1 MMKPNRNRISRA
13 CRIAPACWKQKS
25 ARGGVGVFYIAF
37 VAIIVSICSLYV
49 SGGQA
54 RAEISNYPEFTG
66 ALTSDDGTVT
76 LESFSAS
83 WQGADKRELI
93 VEASESRDNNINVT
107 ANISF
112 ALSGEK
118 TYAPGDIIIE
128 IPYKLFSDRNG
139 MLTGTAAPAI
149 PLAPSTSSSSNFSYS
164 IDETH
169 NIIIITNYNQI
180 SDAPRVSIGTQYTT
194 HPAYTDE
201 IIDMQAFPFKASLV
215 IKNNGEN
222 VIETTS
228 QQIDCRIDTQA
239 ILKSIAPNGNGIS
252 YNFKDHLTTEW
263 NDAWG
268 NSLKPNNPNE
278 YIYVPIHYML
288 TKDEWSQQSLITVN
302 TSVNNGAIVIGYSDW
317 TTGILTDAPLINDTG
332 VTSADGIEQFRIRA
346 NALSKEYCQVLIAVP
361 KSIIPDNV
369 PIDIDIETTA
379 TAIGVDDNQQSVVS
393 NIQHLSLYMPNADD
407 IPEDIISFD
416 KSNYQAHN
424 LDIPYA
430 LLLSR
435 GMPYEY
441 DYTMR
446 GSVTAAHLTLQDGGD
461 PSDISSYN
469 KKKYRIEITDTEMSI
484 PGYVLTPEDYHV
496 ANVRLPRIREYNLKA
511 DYLNG
516 SFGYSTSNNSYD
528 STVTEYE
535 LYARIS
541 ENDNWVKICSATL
554 EDNGADLASCE
565 FTDEALSSGFRS
577 NSIGSVGYIYFPDNT
592 NFTQTKLIFTTS
604 SACIRIDPNSNG
616 YQEHVSFKIQPSEKI
631 LEAAQKVI
639 NGGNTY
645 ITNKAEMSAFEL
657 DSSTP
662 SYTDQDTF
670 TYSMQGT
677 VPNPSASKS
686 GSVVNDV
693 ENRRVK
699 ISYSLNANLYLGGT
713 PSAEEAQIL
722 AEMQW
727 FLHPSGGEFITYDL
741 LPKGAYLISPIGDNV
756 KQTMNY
762 KGSGRTLVEITSTN
776 NYSGRDMYYDSITIG
791 YDWDTIADYGNNI
804 RNSVAYY
811 AKDGGFGPDGR
822 SDDGG
827 TKTDKNLLTDLN
839 GDGDDGDDNH
849 QWMYADTVTSISVPT
864 SAEMSLSKFVSS
876 ASSGGFVTRDTVAIV
891 TPGEAYQYR
900 IRFGSL
906 SGTTTSDIILYD
918 TLEQYDGDGN
928 QWTGILES
936 IDTSQPESKGIAP
949 VIYYSTQTNIDFSS
963 QGDVSDSSIWSN
975 IKPTNSQEIKA
986 IAIDLRYNSDGT
998 LASLPENQTI
1008 SVLLNMRAPAVS
1020 DIDDVTAKAYNNAY
1034 QYATISDNAGLSTNS
1049 ELIHYDYT
1057 AVGFDLSA
1065 IRVTKLTT
1073 GNAPSDASYSFQL
1086 CDENGDPVNNADG
1099 SISSVDATGKFSL
1112 KSDETATIVLP
1123 AGDYIVKELTD
1134 GLDGVIGT
1142 SVKIGDDAEA
1152 DGTKTDVITVGDGT
1166 NTDVTF
1172 TNEYPSASL
1181 RLLKVNKLDDT
1192 PLAGAEFKV
1201 TMPDASEKTLT
1212 SGGDG
1217 LTDVIENVMPG
1228 DYTIEET
1235 KLPDGVTDTGN
1246 RTFTVHVTDDGTV
1259 TAEGA
1264 NVISTDTDDATSV
1277 TTVKVGNVKNML
1289 CITKLLDGEVSKPR
1303 AYLDYSGIEFTLTNT
1318 STHEKYTA
1326 TTTGSGKATF
1336 APLDAGTYE
1345 LQETTGKVGYL
1356 VDATIYAVTV
1366 GTDGSIKVT
1375 NADDSNVN
1383 TVNKDGV
1390 IMTGL
1395 LIDNVS
1401 AKPSIEIVKQVNH
1414 ELLTGSDATAGTQ
1427 LTYTFTITNTGNVP
1441 LTNVTLTDEL
1451 LDAVSSDIT
1460 VDWKSGDKHL
1470 NVGETVTGTATYAIT
1485 QDDVNAGEVVN
1496 DVSVTGHSDETDE
1509 DVTDEDTVTTT
1520 IESKPS
1526 ISLEKSVSPSTF
1538 AAGEAK
1544 AGETE
1549 VTYTFT
1555 ITNTGNVPLTNVTLD
1570 DGLDGLSDVS
1580 IAWAS
1585 GDKHLNVSETVTGT
1599 ATYTLTQ
1606 ADIDAGGVVNMATVD
1621 GTSEV
1626 NPDDTVSDEDDAE
1639 VQIAKSAELSID
1651 KQVDKET
1658 LTGDDAK
1665 AGTQLGYTFIITN
1678 TGNVTLDGIDV
1689 VDEMLE
1695 DAGVDVAIDW
1705 STDTDDASGE
1715 GVLLPGES
1723 VTARA
1728 TYAITQDDVNAGKVD
1743 NTAHA
1748 TGNDPDGEPVE
1759 SPDDTVTTT
1768 IESVGAISIEKTVD
1782 KEKLTGDEVKVST
1795 VLNYSFTIENTGNV
1809 TLTDVTLTDELDGID
1824 DAEIDWSTSS
1834 DASTSDGTLSPNET
1848 VSGTATYAIT
1858 QVDIDAG
1865 TIENVASVTGTTPDG
1880 KKPTDDDDA
1889 TTVVEGSAAISL
1901 EKTSDPASIIEDDAK
1916 SGTTITYHFTI
1927 ENIGDV
1933 TLTNVSITDVLT
1945 GKGLT
1950 DITYDWSGC
1959 ASGTSTMAPGEKAT
1973 ATATYALTQADVDT
1987 GKVMNAATVNGTKP
2001 DGGTVDD
2008 DDGVETPI
2016 ASKPSIDIVKAADQT
2031 TLDNPSA
2038 GDTVTYTF
2046 TVTNTGNVTLTDV
2059 SIADELDGLSGIAY
2073 DVDGHEDGTGITL
2086 APGKSLTATAT
2097 YHLTQDDIDAGGVD
2111 NTATVKGKTPSG
2123 GDVTDD
2129 DNERVDITADASLSI
2144 VKDVDRTELTG
2155 ADAVAG
2161 AVLTYRFTIMN
2172 TGSVTVSDI
2181 TVDDDM
2187 NGISGI
2193 KLEKTTL
2200 KPGETTTGTVTYKLT
2215 QADIDSGKVVNVA
2228 RANGKSPDGNKVTSN
2243 DDDAETTVH
2252 ADASIALEKTAST
2265 DMIGGDDVRVGYEIT
2280 WYLTIRN
2287 TGNATVSDISV
2298 DDMLDGVSAID
2309 YGDWSRSLAPGAERT
2324 VSATYAITQ
2333 EDIEAGIV
2341 HNVAVSHGTDPYG
2354 DSVDSNEATKDVVIV
2369 PEMSLSLVKDVDK
2382 KTLSGDA
2389 ARVGETLTYSFTITN
2404 TGDVQLTTISVDDY
2418 LEGVSGIEI
2427 DWSTSTDDASGDGT
2441 LNAGESV
2448 KATAT
2453 YSITQDDIDAGSV
2466 LNTAIA
2472 HGVSGSGEDV
2482 SSNESTV
2489 QTVIDGMPSLSI
2501 VKTVDKT
2508 DIKDAV
2514 AGETLTYSFTV
2525 TNTGNVT
2532 LHDVNITDDLDGLSN
2547 IEYDWSG
2554 CASGTSTMLPGETA
2568 TATATYDVTDADI
2581 KSGKVDNTATA
2592 NGTDSG
2598 GDGVTSDP
2606 STVSTTLAAP
2616 VPVVPEPKVEIP
2628 EPLQPIVEPVIEA
2641 AQQIVQTGVSNI
2653 GAVIGIGAAVII
2665 GVAAYVLHRKSKA
2678 NGEGKQND

>member
-1 MMKPNRNRISRA
+1 MTISAIIFALCPTLSALASNNQLIGTNELIIAWEDNPDSTLTENGVHLISDKPTGYSSEYRLGITYRHGGDGIIPVDGVEITHPVLSLSYYNSSLPSYSRIKWTIPLPTSADQTSLSNPFYYSSADHAIRNGIELSGDVNLYVQCSLSVEKLAYVDDDGVTWNISLDMNNANTSNELKLTVDTQPMKTQLKSTGYATHYTKWRSEWGEAPSNANECDFVMYQFNNNMYDYYHKYSSVTTLFELIPSAPGGTVVAAGYGGYNSTDKFTTILPINEKFTFSDDPHEGFPYFGPDSALDTKTYIIVAYPKPSSSTSVTYTCNLTVNSYSFYHSDRIYDTASASISTKYEPVKTDYDGDLVKCSIDVYDNEYGQWNLEHGFNANHRVDISA
-13 CRIAPACWKQKS
+13 S
-25 ARGGVGVFYIAF
+25 ARLYNAGMVKHVDLLLDNFYLNGG
-37 VAIIVSICSLYV
+37 
-49 SGGQA
+49 
-54 RAEISNYPEFTG
+54 R
-66 ALTSDDGTVT
+66 LTSDDYFIVV
-76 LESFSAS
+76 SDSYSAS
-83 WQGADKRELI
+83 AMKELSPDNYKVEVTPNALMRNDLGDWVDAIKDEHADAIGVRYDVNNNNISSLTISKGYITLNIKPTEHVISLLNQGGSYQLIGCLLFDVVLDDGTHVGTRTTGSISPATLDTDLWQYDINEYGTTPYRDIDDGSGGNTSGGVFIESSSGDGVSNHPDNQSVTIRRQYSISGTQGLDGYVTSEAGLKGTIYWLLPLGATYKSLSWWVGNAGYYGEEYLKSYGCTIDITTVDNWRSSARQMVIIDYDFDTPENTQFTQDQRKISIDKIGLTYWYPWSAITTYGNQPTDDVAVMFDNIVNLEGLSPDDASASGFDDQLSALFDDLDGIENNQPDTLYCSSTPNVNVLTSYAAGSFQYVSETGERSNDITIAAGNQYTYDIIYQTAYGDDSDESSATNLIMFDCLETASKDGKEAEWQGA
-93 VEASESRDNNINVT
+93 
-107 ANISF
+107 F
-112 ALSGEK
+112 SG
-118 TYAPGDIIIE
+118 
-128 IPYKLFSDRNG
+128 
-139 MLTGTAAPAI
+139 
-149 PLAPSTSSSSNFSYS
+149 
-164 IDETH
+164 IDVSQLETLG
-169 NIIIITNYNQI
+169 
-180 SDAPRVSIGTQYTT
+180 A
-194 HPAYTDE
+194 
-201 IIDMQAFPFKASLV
+201 
-215 IKNNGEN
+215 
-222 VIETTS
+222 
-228 QQIDCRIDTQA
+228 
-239 ILKSIAPNGNGIS
+239 
-252 YNFKDHLTTEW
+252 
-263 NDAWG
+263 
-268 NSLKPNNPNE
+268 KP
-278 YIYVPIHYML
+278 I
-288 TKDEWSQQSLITVN
+288 
-302 TSVNNGAIVIGYSDW
+302 
-317 TTGILTDAPLINDTG
+317 
-332 VTSADGIEQFRIRA
+332 
-346 NALSKEYCQVLIAVP
+346 
-361 KSIIPDNV
+361 
-369 PIDIDIETTA
+369 
-379 TAIGVDDNQQSVVS
+379 
-393 NIQHLSLYMPNADD
+393 
-407 IPEDIISFD
+407 
-416 KSNYQAHN
+416 
-424 LDIPYA
+424 
-430 LLLSR
+430 
-435 GMPYEY
+435 
-441 DYTMR
+441 
-446 GSVTAAHLTLQDGGD
+446 
-461 PSDISSYN
+461 
-469 KKKYRIEITDTEMSI
+469 
-484 PGYVLTPEDYHV
+484 
-496 ANVRLPRIREYNLKA
+496 
-511 DYLNG
+511 
-516 SFGYSTSNNSYD
+516 
-528 STVTEYE
+528 
-535 LYARIS
+535 
-541 ENDNWVKICSATL
+541 
-554 EDNGADLASCE
+554 
-565 FTDEALSSGFRS
+565 
-577 NSIGSVGYIYFPDNT
+577 
-592 NFTQTKLIFTTS
+592 
-604 SACIRIDPNSNG
+604 
-616 YQEHVSFKIQPSEKI
+616 
-631 LEAAQKVI
+631 
-639 NGGNTY
+639 
-645 ITNKAEMSAFEL
+645 
-657 DSSTP
+657 
-662 SYTDQDTF
+662 
-670 TYSMQGT
+670 
-677 VPNPSASKS
+677 
-686 GSVVNDV
+686 
-693 ENRRVK
+693 
-699 ISYSLNANLYLGGT
+699 
-713 PSAEEAQIL
+713 
-722 AEMQW
+722 
-727 FLHPSGGEFITYDL
+727 
-741 LPKGAYLISPIGDNV
+741 
-756 KQTMNY
+756 
-762 KGSGRTLVEITSTN
+762 
-776 NYSGRDMYYDSITIG
+776 
-791 YDWDTIADYGNNI
+791 
-804 RNSVAYY
+804 
-811 AKDGGFGPDGR
+811 
-822 SDDGG
+822 
-827 TKTDKNLLTDLN
+827 
-839 GDGDDGDDNH
+839 
-849 QWMYADTVTSISVPT
+849 
-864 SAEMSLSKFVSS
+864 
-876 ASSGGFVTRDTVAIV
+876 
-891 TPGEAYQYR
+891 
-900 IRFGSL
+900 
-906 SGTTTSDIILYD
+906 
-918 TLEQYDGDGN
+918 
-928 QWTGILES
+928 
-936 IDTSQPESKGIAP
+936 
-949 VIYYSTQTNIDFSS
+949 IYYSTQALDVTDPENRDLSDTGKWTQTPPSDLSTVKSIAVDLRKTDDGSDFTLEHGQYASIKVTMKSPIDQPNGSVTYNQHLFTTQLIGATGETSA
-963 QGDVSDSSIWSN
+963 ITTAPSN
-975 IKPTNSQEIKA
+975 ITSVV
-986 IAIDLRYNSDGT
+986 IDT
-998 LASLPENQTI
+998 TH
-1008 SVLLNMRAPAVS
+1008 
-1020 DIDDVTAKAYNNAY
+1020 
-1034 QYATISDNAGLSTNS
+1034 LST
-1049 ELIHYDYT
+1049 IT
-1057 AVGFDLSA
+1057 VK
-1065 IRVTKLTT
+1065 KLTT

-1086 CDENGDPVNNADG
+1086 CDENGDPVNNVDG

-1142 SVKIGDDAEA
+1142 SVKVGDDAEA
-1152 DGTKTDVITVGDGT
+1152 DGTKTDVITVGDGM

-1228 DYTIEET
+1228 DYTIEEA

-1246 RTFTVHVTDDGTV
+1246 RTFTVHVADDGTV

-1277 TTVKVGNVKNML
+1277 TTVKVSNVKNML
-1289 CITKLLDGEVSKPR
+1289 RITKMLDGEVSKPR

-1326 TTTGSGKATF
+1326 TTIESGRATF

-1356 VDATIYAVTV
+1356 VDETIYTVTV

-1375 NADDSNVN
+1375 TADDSNVN

-1390 IMTGL
+1390 SMTEL
-1395 LIDNVS
+1395 RIDNVS
-1401 AKPSIEIVKQVNH
+1401 AKPSIEIVKLVNH
-1414 ELLTGSDATAGTQ
+1414 ESLTGSDATAGTQ

-1451 LDAVSSDIT
+1451 LDAASSDIT

-1496 DVSVTGHSDETDE
+1496 DVSVTGHSNETDE
-1509 DVTDEDTVTTT
+1509 DVTDDDTVTTT

-1555 ITNTGNVPLTNVTLD
+1555 ITNTGNVPLTDITLD
-1570 DGLDGLSDVS
+1570 DGLEGLSDVS

-1585 GDKHLNVSETVTGT
+1585 GNRHLNVGETVTGT

-1606 ADIDAGGVVNMATVD
+1606 ADIDTGGVVNTATVD

-1626 NPDDTVSDEDDAE
+1626 NPDDTVTDEDDAE

-1665 AGTQLGYTFIITN
+1665 AGTQLGYTFVITN

-1715 GVLLPGES
+1715 DVLLPGES

-1768 IESVGAISIEKTVD
+1768 IESVGAISIEKAAD
-1782 KEKLTGDEVKVST
+1782 KEKLTGDEVKVGT

-1809 TLTDVTLTDELDGID
+1809 TLTDVTLTDKLEGVD

-1834 DASTSDGTLSPNET
+1834 DSSTSDGTLSPGET

-1858 QVDIDAG
+1858 QADIDTG
-1865 TIENVASVTGTTPDG
+1865 TIKNIASVTGTTPDG
-1880 KKPTDDDDA
+1880 KKTTDDDDA

-1901 EKTSDPASIIEDDAK
+1901 EKTSEPTTIIEDDAK
-1916 SGTTITYHFTI
+1916 AGTTITYHFAI

-1945 GKGLT
+1945 GKGLS

-1959 ASGTSTMAPGEKAT
+1959 ASGTSTMVPGEKAT

-1987 GKVMNAATVNGTKP
+1987 GKVTNAATVNGTKP

-2008 DDGVETPI
+2008 DDDVETPI

-2059 SIADELDGLSGIAY
+2059 SIADELDGLSDIAY

-2086 APGKSLTATAT
+2086 APGTSLTATAT

-2111 NTATVKGKTPSG
+2111 NTATVNGKTPSG
-2123 GDVTDD
+2123 GDVADD
-2129 DNERVDITADASLSI
+2129 DDEHVDITADASLSI

-2155 ADAVAG
+2155 VDAVAG

-2181 TVDDDM
+2181 DVDDDL
-2187 NGISGI
+2187 NGISDV

-2200 KPGETTTGTVTYKLT
+2200 KPGETTTGTATYTLT
-2215 QADIDSGKVVNVA
+2215 QSDVDSGKVVNVA
-2228 RANGKSPDGNKVTSN
+2228 RANGKSPDGNGVTSN
-2243 DDDAETTVH
+2243 DDDAVTTIH

-2265 DMIGGDDVRVGYEIT
+2265 DMIGGDNVHAGYEIT
-2280 WYLTIRN
+2280 WYLTVRN

-2333 EDIEAGIV
+2333 ADIESGIV
-2341 HNVAVSHGTDPYG
+2341 HNIAVAHGSNPYG
-2354 DSVDSNEATKDVVIV
+2354 DDVDSNKATKDVVIV
-2369 PEMSLSLVKDVDK
+2369 PELSLALVKDVDK

-2404 TGDVQLTTISVDDY
+2404 TGDVQLIDINVDDY
-2418 LEGVSGIEI
+2418 LDGISDVSI
-2427 DWSTSTDDASGDGT
+2427 DWSTSTDDASADGT

-2448 KATAT
+2448 SATAT
-2453 YSITQDDIDAGSV
+2453 YAIMQDDIDAGSV

-2472 HGVSGSGEDV
+2472 HGVSGSGDDV
-2482 SSNESTV
+2482 NSNESTV
-2489 QTVIDGMPSLSI
+2489 QTVIEGMPSLSI

-2508 DIKDAV
+2508 YIKDAV

-2532 LHDVNITDDLDGLSN
+2532 LHDVNITDDLDGLSD

-2568 TATATYDVTDADI
+2568 TATATYDVTDANI
-2581 KSGKVDNTATA
+2581 ESGKVDNTATA

-2616 VPVVPEPKVEIP
+2616 VPVAPEPKVEIP
-2628 EPLQPIVEPVIEA
+2628 EPLKPIVEPVIEA

-2665 GVAAYVLHRKSKA
+2665 GVAAYVFHRKSKQDCKDA
-2678 NGEGKQND
+2678 RDD